1 MLRLVKNCQ
10 TTLSINDDDDDDEQ
24 LQFAA
29 INYMDNLSG
38 SVSIS
43 SSSLA
48 CVEMVKSRPMN
59 KPNLVSAY
67 KLTGKTVAQAAW
79 QLEHQRRRRSL
90 PFGLVMK
97 QFFTI
102 GLLLL
107 LLPLLLHSLLKLFT
121 KRDHC

>member
-1 MLRLVKNCQ
+1 MRKRIQ
-10 TTLSINDDDDDDEQ
+10 
-24 LQFAA
+24 
-29 INYMDNLSG
+29 
-38 SVSIS
+38 
-43 SSSLA
+43 
-48 CVEMVKSRPMN
+48 KSRPMN

-102 GLLLL
+102 W
-107 LLPLLLHSLLKLFT
+107 PAAAAAAAAAAQPAEIVHQARPFA
-121 KRDHC
+121 CANEQQE